1 MIIEVQLDGRGAVR
15 IEADYA
21 ISVKQ
26 TKGLIDHA
34 TEALSRSRPKAQP
47 IGFGAG
53 SGSDTERSHHQD
65 PDPYEF
71 GQVYR

>member
-15 IEADYA
+15 VEADYA

-34 TEALSRSRPKAQP
+34 TEALTRSAPRARP
-47 IGFGAG
+47 IGFSAG
-53 SGSDTERSHHQD
+53 SSPDTERAPGQD
-65 PDPYEF
+65 GDPYEF
-71 GQVYR
+71 GQVIR